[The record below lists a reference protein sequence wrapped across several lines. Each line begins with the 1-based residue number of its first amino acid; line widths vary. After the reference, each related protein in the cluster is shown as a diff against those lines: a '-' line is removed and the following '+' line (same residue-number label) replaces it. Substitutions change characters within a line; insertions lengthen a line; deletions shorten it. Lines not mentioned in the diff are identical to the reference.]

1 MAFIRIKETAHPTD
15 VVQLAAE
22 TGISNAVAAVLLNRG
37 ICTVEDCDRFFSSD
51 AATHDP
57 FEMLGMYEAVDL
69 ISEAVETGR
78 RIVLYGDY
86 DVDGVTSVCIL
97 YQYLTTL
104 GANVTWY
111 IPDRFREGYGLN
123 RKAIADLASQGAEV
137 LIALDCGITSVEE
150 VALAKELLMDVL
162 SVDHH
167 LPPAELPEADVIVN
181 PKQPYCDYPFKDL
194 CTAGLATKLVEAHGG
209 WNAAEQ
215 YIDLTAIGTVADLVP
230 LLDENRT
237 FVKKGLEKINQ
248 TPSIGV
254 QALKILSGYGDKKVN
269 ARALAFGFAPRINAA
284 GRLANA
290 KDAASLLLSN
300 NITEA
305 YNFGKKLNAYNEE
318 RRSIEREIYKQAI
331 SDAQEREI
339 CQEKMLIVEGEG
351 WNKGVIGIAASH
363 FVEKFGRPCAVISCS
378 EEMCTASARS
388 VKGFNIYD
396 ALAQGRDLYTK
407 FGGHSQAAGF
417 SLKRENIPELKKRL
431 ADYAEQNLPENLLIP
446 TLECECRLSPADIDM
461 KMAKELVKLEP
472 YGMGNESPLFFS
484 DRFQFENISIIGK
497 EKNVLKA
504 AVSAG
509 GKNIDCIGFGLQD
522 YFDILS
528 CPASKT
534 AVFSVAVNVW
544 QNVEKVQLQLEY
556 VRLNIRTDKDI
567 DGIVTSARE
576 KLFESFSRDAVGGIA
591 VPAQISP
598 EEVIQKAAEHYTG
611 SLILAAGSNT
621 LRSML
626 QYIAKEGLEEHFTVY
641 FGAIPAH
648 HDFGANVILAMPS
661 SEVAPGEFSQVYAS
675 QYINPDWLKDLG
687 NTVVFADDD
696 PFAEERAHDRIAFAA
711 VYKKLQVLAPHM
723 SGWTERG
730 AFAQALSQ
738 GKETLSPFCMSLMLH
753 VFAELNFIR
762 LEETE
767 TMVRFVF
774 SPTVTKR
781 SLTDSKLFVEYS
793 ELCS

>member
-69 ISEAVETGR
+69 ISEAVEIGK

-162 SVDHH
+162 IVDHH
-167 LPPAELPEADVIVN
+167 LSPAELPEADVIVN

-248 TPSIGV
+248 SPSIGV

-305 YNFGKKLNAYNEE
+305 YNFGKKLNA
-318 RRSIEREIYKQAI
+318 
-331 SDAQEREI
+331 
-339 CQEKMLIVEGEG
+339 
-351 WNKGVIGIAASH
+351 
-363 FVEKFGRPCAVISCS
+363 
-378 EEMCTASARS
+378 
-388 VKGFNIYD
+388 
-396 ALAQGRDLYTK
+396 
-407 FGGHSQAAGF
+407 
-417 SLKRENIPELKKRL
+417 
-431 ADYAEQNLPENLLIP
+431 
-446 TLECECRLSPADIDM
+446 
-461 KMAKELVKLEP
+461 
-472 YGMGNESPLFFS
+472 
-484 DRFQFENISIIGK
+484 
-497 EKNVLKA
+497 
-504 AVSAG
+504 
-509 GKNIDCIGFGLQD
+509 
-522 YFDILS
+522 
-528 CPASKT
+528 
-534 AVFSVAVNVW
+534 
-544 QNVEKVQLQLEY
+544 
-556 VRLNIRTDKDI
+556 
-567 DGIVTSARE
+567 
-576 KLFESFSRDAVGGIA
+576 
-591 VPAQISP
+591 
-598 EEVIQKAAEHYTG
+598 
-611 SLILAAGSNT
+611 
-621 LRSML
+621 
-626 QYIAKEGLEEHFTVY
+626 
-641 FGAIPAH
+641 
-648 HDFGANVILAMPS
+648 
-661 SEVAPGEFSQVYAS
+661 
-675 QYINPDWLKDLG
+675 
-687 NTVVFADDD
+687 
-696 PFAEERAHDRIAFAA
+696 
-711 VYKKLQVLAPHM
+711 
-723 SGWTERG
+723 
-730 AFAQALSQ
+730 
-738 GKETLSPFCMSLMLH
+738 
-753 VFAELNFIR
+753 
-762 LEETE
+762 
-767 TMVRFVF
+767 
-774 SPTVTKR
+774 
-781 SLTDSKLFVEYS
+781 
-793 ELCS
+793 